1 MICAYK
7 SINSS
12 GKVAEHVKTIFPV
25 YNKYVFNHVV
35 SVAQTRVLQVEA
47 EV

>member
-1 MICAYK
+1 MICANK

-12 GKVAEHVKTIFPV
+12 GKVAEHVKTIFAV

-35 SVAQTRVLQVEA
+35 SVAQTRVLQFEP